1 MQCGGGGG
9 PFLLTDQKEE
19 WSGGAHWDRESQPRV
34 SEEQESG
41 RGRRQR
47 SERAVS
53 QGEVS
58 VSTSLSN
65 CVNISPQ

>member
-41 RGRRQR
+41 RGRR
-47 SERAVS
+47 
-53 QGEVS
+53 
-58 VSTSLSN
+58 
-65 CVNISPQ
+65 